1 MKGQGPIYE
10 NNSKTRGLG
19 EKSTKGI
26 DRGLVSW
33 NWRGLYAKTL
43 GFFGNLELFLLC
55 KMSWTWSIS
64 REP

>member
-1 MKGQGPIYE
+1 MKDQGPIYE

-43 GFFGNLELFLLC
+43 GFFWKFGIVFALQNVMDLVHF
-55 KMSWTWSIS
+55 
-64 REP
+64 P